1 MNNPPSSPDPNT
13 PTANPAHQMPAPPD
27 QPLLKEHNEAVPPGE
42 AGKPDQKHQRPW
54 ITWILIL
61 LVIVLGVGA
70 FILLSGKKP
79 KPPAPPPVTIGVI
92 NVVKGDIP
100 VSVSSLGSVQPVYT
114 ATMSP
119 RVDGQLIAV
128 NYTEGQMVGSNDL
141 LAVIDPGP
149 YQAALTQAAGQL
161 QRDKALLEGANV
173 DLKRYQEAVKK
184 NAVPQQQVDDQVAL
198 VHQDE
203 GTVKYDEGQVE
214 NAKVQLAY
222 AYIRAPFPGRV
233 GLRLVDPGNV
243 VHAANTNAIVIVAQ
257 LEPITVVF
265 NVAEDYLPQI
275 EEQLHSGPQT
285 ASAAI
290 EEQYTPELTPDQ
302 PKPGHSMTVEAWD
315 RANEN
320 KIAEGRVLALNNL
333 IDTATG
339 TIRIKAIFANTNLTL
354 FPNQFVNAKLIIK
367 TLHDVNLIPTFAIQ
381 HNPEGAFVYV
391 VTNTA
396 VVTNGMTT
404 NYLTVTTRPVVPGT
418 ADGNT
423 TAITRGLQA
432 GEVIA
437 TNNFN
442 KLVEGARVALRKSE
456 TAGASNGKKH
466 TGSYGKKAGAEQE
479 SP

>member
-1 MNNPPSSPDPNT
+1 
-13 PTANPAHQMPAPPD
+13 
-27 QPLLKEHNEAVPPGE
+27 
-42 AGKPDQKHQRPW
+42 
-54 ITWILIL
+54 
-61 LVIVLGVGA
+61 
-70 FILLSGKKP
+70 
-79 KPPAPPPVTIGVI
+79 
-92 NVVKGDIP
+92 
-100 VSVSSLGSVQPVYT
+100 
-114 ATMSP
+114 
-119 RVDGQLIAV
+119 
-128 NYTEGQMVGSNDL
+128 
-141 LAVIDPGP
+141 
-149 YQAALTQAAGQL
+149 
-161 QRDKALLEGANV
+161 
-173 DLKRYQEAVKK
+173 
-184 NAVPQQQVDDQVAL
+184 
-198 VHQDE
+198 
-203 GTVKYDEGQVE
+203 
-214 NAKVQLAY
+214 
-222 AYIRAPFPGRV
+222 
-233 GLRLVDPGNV
+233 
-243 VHAANTNAIVIVAQ
+243 
-257 LEPITVVF
+257 
-265 NVAEDYLPQI
+265 
-275 EEQLHSGPQT
+275 
-285 ASAAI
+285 
-290 EEQYTPELTPDQ
+290 
-302 PKPGHSMTVEAWD
+302 MTVEAWD